1 VLAST
6 LQRDLAGIV
15 AKRLD
20 SPYKPGARN
29 GAWIKHKHHRSERFL
44 ITAWAPAQPSRPE
57 SFFLREEW
65 PMAALSPPAASRLV

>member
-57 SFFLREEW
+57 SFFLARRVADGSTE
-65 PMAALSPPAASRLV
+65 PAASRLV